1 MGAMGVHRIDTALRW
16 LYGFETEDDEEGQD
30 AGAVQKS
37 GADEDWGVEQ
47 EKRGRKRKR
56 PSSAAPCKR
65 PRAATPSPSDSASAS
80 SPRPLTSW
88 DPVPKRPRSGA
99 QGNSSNNNNR
109 PSAGPV
115 ASPALRKCNSSS
127 RSAKRKKKADPAGVE
142 STSVCNGVAP
152 TDANDHSSLISS
164 NGINNPSVK
173 SDKVD
178 TLGVAAQEEG
188 GAETKVKYARYL
200 LHYLMPCLKE
210 LNKDQMAEIE
220 TEAKNLGLKLS
231 QMNVEQADC
240 RNDERVFCYDSFLFE
255 PVTIAELQS
264 LICIEV
270 VQTAHTNYALHA
282 SCTKIAIDFV
292 SPENV
297 KECLKLT
304 QEFRKLPKNHRA
316 KEDKLEVSETF

>member
-115 ASPALRKCNSSS
+115 AVPAETVAAAAAEEGTRRRRRRKKAGWSCHQCNTAKRTMVKCGRCREKIYCTFCVKKRYRDLSEAEVRAECPCCRGICSCIRCIAEVKQSEPKSPALRKCNSSS

-173 SDKVD
+173 SDK
-178 TLGVAAQEEG
+178 
-188 GAETKVKYARYL
+188 
-200 LHYLMPCLKE
+200 E

-240 RNDERVFCYDSFLFE
+240 RNDERVFWY
-255 PVTIAELQS
+255 
-264 LICIEV
+264 
-270 VQTAHTNYALHA
+270 
-282 SCTKIAIDFV
+282 
-292 SPENV
+292 
-297 KECLKLT
+297 
-304 QEFRKLPKNHRA
+304 
-316 KEDKLEVSETF
+316 